1 MQQMILR
8 GIHLIEFDELFNK
21 MRLIVEAVMR
31 NNVLP
36 VDVLAVGDLV
46 GQKCEA
52 LDSCVVFR

>member
-1 MQQMILR
+1 MILGR
-8 GIHLIEFDELFNK
+8 IHLIEFDELFDK

-36 VDVLAVGDLV
+36 VDALAVGDLV
-46 GQKCEA
+46 RQKCEA